1 MKAQM
6 LKIIFIFIT
15 LTNLHGQD
23 HWETAIFA
31 EDDWRYIVP
40 SFAVETGWN
49 TIEFDVSNWD
59 QGPGGFGYG
68 DGDDGTIID
77 PAISVYFRRNFSVL

>member
-6 LKIIFIFIT
+6 LKIVFILII

-40 SFAVETGWN
+40 SFAT
-49 TIEFDVSNWD
+49 TSH
-59 QGPGGFGYG
+59 
-68 DGDDGTIID
+68 
-77 PAISVYFRRNFSVL
+77 